1 MGSFWLAIYFF
12 SGLAAC
18 ARMFFLSTT
27 LYTNFFQKKI
37 ASFPLS
43 IKLIENDAALICF
56 ITDVEI

>member
-1 MGSFWLAIYFF
+1 MVFWAEPFKGIFF
-12 SGLAAC
+12 P
-18 ARMFFLSTT
+18 
-27 LYTNFFQKKI
+27 KKI